1 MELLICVGS
10 ACHLQ
15 GSEVVVKTF
24 LALIEREGLGQK
36 VILKGSF
43 CLGKCSENG
52 VAVKFKDKF
61 YTTKTEEAES
71 FFYQTLLPVIKA

>member
-10 ACHLQ
+10 SCHLQ

-24 LALIEREGLGQK
+24 QGLIEKEKLGK
-36 VILKGSF
+36 KILLKGSF

-52 VAVKFKDKF
+52 VTIKIKDRF
-61 YTTKTEEAES
+61 YKTKYEEAES
-71 FFYQTLLPVIKA
+71 FFYQTILPIIKA